1 MVESNLLKK
10 IEVKARFVQV
20 LPAAIG
26 LLALVLVLSLGYV
39 FYGSYLAR
47 IGSEGAGGLSRLRPP
62 ARKAAPVSLSL
73 DPVTKTVGLGD
84 SFEVFVKVDTQAE
97 EVSGVD
103 AVIGFD
109 NSVLE
114 VLEVG
119 EGRGF
124 GRYLKEVL
132 NEEGKLYLSA
142 VASPGN
148 PFQGEGDLAVITFGA
163 KGLGKAEVR
172 FAFTPSSEE
181 TEDSNVIRAGT
192 DEDVLSVVKSA
203 TYMVVEKTD

>member
-1 MVESNLLKK
+1 MADPKDRQPNSQNNFVRDLLLGFGL
-10 IEVKARFVQV
+10 VVFVF
-20 LPAAIG
+20 L
-26 LLALVLVLSLGYV
+26 LSLGYV

-47 IGSEGAGGLSRLRPP
+47 VGSERVERRLRLRLP
-62 ARKAAPVSLSL
+62 AREATLVSLSL
-73 DPVTKTVGLGD
+73 DPVTKTASLGD

-203 TYMVVEKTD
+203 AYTVVEKAK